1 MDTQTTAPQGTTGR
15 ADNMKQQGTQA
26 ASDVAST
33 AQQEATQGAREAK
46 DQVRELWG
54 RTRSDLTDQAA
65 TQQTRV
71 AGGLR
76 ELSDQLGSMAGAADQ
91 DGMAKGLVEDVAR
104 RADEAARWLDQRD
117 PGSLLEEARSFA
129 RQRPG
134 AFLAI
139 AAGVGVLAGRL
150 SRSLIDE
157 SRDSGSSNGSGTS
170 SYGGTPA
177 TSMPVSSNLAT
188 PGTDPARSYG
198 GSGIG
203 EPGVTQ
209 GHRTTQPITPQGAA
223 APIDTEGR
231 LTAEVDDDPFIRGE
245 R

>member
-1 MDTQTTAPQGTTGR
+1 METQTTTPQTPADRAGTVGHET
-15 ADNMKQQGTQA
+15 KQA
-26 ASDVAST
+26 AGDVAAT
-33 AQQEATQGAREAK
+33 ASQEAKQVTREAK
-46 DQVRELWG
+46 DQVQALWG
-54 RTRSDLTDQAA
+54 QTRRELTDQAA

-71 AGGLR
+71 AGSLR
-76 ELSDQLGSMAGAADQ
+76 ELADQLASMAGAADQ
-91 DGMAKGLVEDVAR
+91 DGMAVGLVDDVAR
-104 RADEAARWLDQRD
+104 RAGDAATWLDQRD

-134 AFLAI
+134 TFLAI

-157 SRDSGSSNGSGTS
+157 SRDSGPSDDSRAS
-170 SYGGTPA
+170 SYGGTST

-223 APIDTEGR
+223 ARIDTEGR

>member
-15 ADNMKQQGTQA
+15 ADNMKQQSTQA

-33 AQQEATQGAREAK
+33 AQQEATQVAREAK

-54 RTRSDLTDQAA
+54 RTRSDLTDQAS

-134 AFLAI
+134 TFLAI

-157 SRDSGSSNGSGTS
+157 SRDSGSSDGSGTS
-170 SYGGTPA
+170 SYGATPT

-188 PGTDPARSYG
+188 PGTDPTRSYG

-209 GHRTTQPITPQGAA
+209 GHRTTQPVSPQGVA

-231 LTAEVDDDPFIRGE
+231 LTTEADDDAYIRGE

>member
-15 ADNMKQQGTQA
+15 ADNVKQQSTQA

-33 AQQEATQGAREAK
+33 AQQEATQVAREAK

-91 DGMAKGLVEDVAR
+91 DGMARGLVEDVAR

-157 SRDSGSSNGSGTS
+157 SRDSGPSDDSRTS
-170 SYGGTPA
+170 SSGGTPT

-223 APIDTEGR
+223 ARIDTEGR